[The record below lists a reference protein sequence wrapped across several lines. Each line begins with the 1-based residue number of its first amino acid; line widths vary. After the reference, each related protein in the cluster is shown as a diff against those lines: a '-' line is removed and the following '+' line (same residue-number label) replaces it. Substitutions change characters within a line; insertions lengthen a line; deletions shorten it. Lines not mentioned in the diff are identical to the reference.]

1 MLQVSVAA
9 GSAGGVVASGGVGS
23 VVGAAAIG
31 SVGVAGAG
39 SDEGEHAISAA
50 PAASASNVFFMAEE
64 SRAAQLAFK

>member
-1 MLQVSVAA
+1 
-9 GSAGGVVASGGVGS
+9 
-23 VVGAAAIG
+23 
-31 SVGVAGAG
+31 VAGAG